1 MYNGNELV
9 PAAPPGLATYAAS
22 MVAGARA
29 HNAPPA
35 SSHAMCADLGAIW
48 QLAQLAQAGHAQPGY
63 THHAFSH
70 AGVPA
75 AAPVPAPAYHG
86 QQHPAAGTFFAASSS
101 CAHLPLHHLP
111 LHSVPEQKEVLG
123 GTVSAHRKKELDL
136 LCAALQPR
144 DHTHELLH
152 KAVSGLGIKDSQH
165 DKHSLQLNEV
175 GTHSR
180 RLRSDSSVSSSASY
194 CSNFSSVSAE
204 ASMSTCAGTSTEAEV
219 GLEAGGRHRIASTGS
234 MQRASRAP
242 KHAKDRRDA
251 PNVIYPRRKVGQDMR
266 NSNQVV
272 VTAEILEQVKFSKS
286 HLPILYSMAGALTFS
301 AFLQHFHMPL
311 HDAATKLGLCA
322 TAIKKACRRFG
333 ILRWPFRD
341 RHRILSSCGSGAS
354 VTLPTTK
361 RRESQRESERASARA
376 RARERIPKSHCPGI
390 FTT

>member
-1 MYNGNELV
+1 MVPSPFSLKHPFPLAMY
-9 PAAPPGLATYAAS
+9 
-22 MVAGARA
+22 
-29 HNAPPA
+29 PA
-35 SSHAMCADLGAIW
+35 S
-48 QLAQLAQAGHAQPGY
+48 
-63 THHAFSH
+63 
-70 AGVPA
+70 
-75 AAPVPAPAYHG
+75 HG
-86 QQHPAAGTFFAASSS
+86 TLRPT
-101 CAHLPLHHLP
+101 
-111 LHSVPEQKEVLG
+111 VL
-123 GTVSAHRKKELDL
+123 
-136 LCAALQPR
+136 LQPR

-286 HLPILYSMAGALTFS
+286 HLPILYSMAGALWGTDFS

-361 RRESQRESERASARA
+361 RRESQREREFRKAIALVYLLHKATKALTFENTSQLQRPPRP
-376 RARERIPKSHCPGI
+376 RRVHPPTPGVHDERIRLHIHQRRYAMQPLEVPRRCHHYSRSPLGSSHKHSCPRVQGRRRSGEA
-390 FTT
+390 